1 MSEAL
6 EAHESAEHA
15 EHAQD
20 PFNKRVAATMA
31 MIAAGL
37 AVVAVLGHIKTTE
50 ELLNQQKASD
60 QWAYYQAKSI
70 RRYESEIARDLL
82 MAMKGE
88 KIAEYSANVGKYK
101 KEGEEIQDKA
111 KELEKESELMGRQ
124 ALRLHGGEIF
134 LEMAIVFASLSILTK
149 RPLLWGVS
157 ILGAAVGFGIA
168 LTTLTIH

>member
-70 RRYESEIARDLL
+70 RRYESDIAKDFLAAL
-82 MAMKGE
+82 NGAPAALVE
-88 KIAEYSANVGKYK
+88 KYK
-101 KEGEEIQDKA
+101 A
-111 KELEKESELMGRQ
+111 N
-124 ALRLHGGEIF
+124 
-134 LEMAIVFASLSILTK
+134 
-149 RPLLWGVS
+149 
-157 ILGAAVGFGIA
+157 
-168 LTTLTIH
+168 